1 MSLRSGDILRYT
13 IRCHLGRGDIPMSL
27 KYGLALPLQGGRGD
41 YCHGTPLRKPWFP
54 LWGPMPKVNNSG
66 RCRCKAGPPLKMII
80 FRGGD
85 RSGPTN
91 LWELVALTTTA
102 IVNTRRDPRGR
113 RSVCCLH
120 AAVVIV
126 AVVCGCHA
134 RLLRLWL
141 LLLLLLLLLSLCEK
155 ERERLIFGSL
165 AFVPW

>member
-1 MSLRSGDILRYT
+1 MPWNPIEETLVPSMGSHAKSEQQR
-13 IRCHLGRGDIPMSL
+13 P
-27 KYGLALPLQGGRGD
+27 LPLQGG
-41 YCHGTPLRKPWFP
+41 PP
-54 LWGPMPKVNNSG
+54 PK
-66 RCRCKAGPPLKMII
+66 
-80 FRGGD
+80 
-85 RSGPTN
+85 N

-155 ERERLIFGSL
+155 EREIDSRLTSVRSVVTGRSAIRGDGTPIF
-165 AFVPW
+165 AVA

>member
-1 MSLRSGDILRYT
+1 M
-13 IRCHLGRGDIPMSL
+13 
-27 KYGLALPLQGGRGD
+27 
-41 YCHGTPLRKPWFP
+41 RKPWFP
-54 LWGPMPKVNNSG
+54 LIMGSHAKSEQQRPLPLQG
-66 RCRCKAGPPLKMII
+66 GPPLKMII

-155 ERERLIFGSL
+155 EREIDFRLTSVRSVVTGRSAIRGDGTPIFAVASGSHG
-165 AFVPW
+165 PRGHECI